1 MKTKRLFTLLSLAL
15 IAVVISLSGCKN
27 RNQNN
32 KTSNTIKQAYKT
44 RIKKEVQ
51 SFIYPLPTSY
61 QVIQMLKDIGIS
73 YIIGISNPPDRVN
86 QYLSLKSKALAL
98 GIYGADLSYASIYNM
113 RQDILNYLD
122 VIKKLGDDLDLK
134 SVYNENIFKRI
145 NDNIDN
151 KDTLVNI
158 MTNALFDSYNQ
169 LNKSDNGNLALLMV
183 AGSWIEALYLTT
195 HVSGNA
201 YNNYKLVKIIFD
213 QKESLTKLMNVLE
226 EYKDNQDIGDLIN
239 ILTPLQQKYNAIQG
253 SMTEKQLQEISTE
266 VEKVRKKLIE

>member
-1 MKTKRLFTLLSLAL
+1 
-15 IAVVISLSGCKN
+15 
-27 RNQNN
+27 
-32 KTSNTIKQAYKT
+32 
-44 RIKKEVQ
+44 
-51 SFIYPLPTSY
+51 
-61 QVIQMLKDIGIS
+61 
-73 YIIGISNPPDRVN
+73 
-86 QYLSLKSKALAL
+86 
-98 GIYGADLSYASIYNM
+98 
-113 RQDILNYLD
+113 
-122 VIKKLGDDLDLK
+122 
-134 SVYNENIFKRI
+134 
-145 NDNIDN
+145 
-151 KDTLVNI
+151 